1 METIRRGAYQLW
13 RVVIALLA
21 LAALTQFFLAGV
33 GVFGAESFD
42 AHETVGH
49 LMFIPGSVLLLIL
62 ALVYWRERWVWIGS
76 LLLGLDLFVQI
87 ILAGVG
93 EDEPWVGAFHPVNA
107 LVVLGISLYLARRA
121 WGLGWR
127 PRPVEGVP
135 TSAATTRDVV

>member
-1 METIRRGAYQLW
+1 VETIRRGAYQLW
-13 RVVIALLA
+13 RVLIALLA

-33 GVFGAESFD
+33 GVFGADSFD
-42 AHETVGH
+42 AHEAVGH
-49 LMFIPGSVLLLIL
+49 LMFIPASILLLIL

-76 LLLGLDLFVQI
+76 LLLGLDLFLQI

-107 LVVLGISLYLARRA
+107 LVVLGISSYLARRA

-127 PRPVEGVP
+127 PRTVEP
-135 TSAATTRDVV
+135 AAAAGTTRDVA

>member
-1 METIRRGAYQLW
+1 VAAIRSGAYQLW
-13 RVVIALLA
+13 RVLIALLA
-21 LAALTQFFLAGV
+21 LAALTEFFLAGV

-49 LMFIPGSVLLLIL
+49 LMFIPVSVLALIL

-76 LLLGLDLFVQI
+76 LLLGLDLFLQI

-107 LVVLGISLYLARRA
+107 LVVLGISTYLARRA
-121 WGLGWR
+121 WGVGMGRR
-127 PRPVEGVP
+127 PAEPAPAV
-135 TSAATTRDVV
+135 TTRDLA